1 MRDLVTTLFPIN
13 PESGVPLAPHWGWG
27 VVLYFFMGGLT
38 AGLYAIASALDVLGD
53 PRDRD
58 AVRLGHTLA
67 FPGVAVC
74 GVLLVL
80 DLGRPLRFWHM
91 LIRADAVPVPM
102 LEPWSPISPGAWI
115 LTAFGG
121 FALVSFVG
129 VMAETRRLRWPLL
142 LAAHR
147 RWARLPR
154 LVRLAWLGTGAFL
167 GFCLAGYTGVVLIG
181 TTRPVWHNAY
191 FLGGLFLASAAS
203 TSYALM
209 LLLLLRRG
217 RSAEDVTVRKLHAA
231 DHWALWLELA
241 LLAALVLSLGTLA
254 RPLVTGGYG
263 VVFWLGVL
271 GVGLVFPLV
280 LELVPRGRGRRET
293 RLRLGAW
300 GVLAGGLLLR
310 FVWVMAP
317 QWPRVPP
324 WRL

>member
-1 MRDLVTTLFPIN
+1 MREFVTTLFPIN
-13 PESGVPLAPHWGWG
+13 PESGVPLVPHWGWF

-38 AGLYAIASALDVLGD
+38 AGLYAIASALDALGD
-53 PRDRD
+53 PRDRA
-58 AVRLGHTLA
+58 AVRLGYTLA
-67 FPGVAVC
+67 LPGVAVC
-74 GVLLVL
+74 ALLLVL

-91 LIRADAVPVPM
+91 LIRADAVPLPM
-102 LEPWSPISPGAWI
+102 LKPESPISPGSWI

-121 FALVSFVG
+121 FALVSFMG
-129 VMAETRRLRWPLL
+129 VMAETGRLRWPLL
-142 LAAHR
+142 FAAHQ
-147 RWARLPR
+147 RWTRLP
-154 LVRLAWLGTGAFL
+154 LLLRLAWLGTGAFL

-203 TSYALM
+203 TSYAL
-209 LLLLLRRG
+209 LVLLLLRRG
-217 RSAEDVTVRKLHAA
+217 RGAEDVTVRKLHAA
-231 DHWALWLELA
+231 DRWALGIEIA
-241 LLAALVLSLGTLA
+241 LLAALLLSLGRLA

-271 GVGLVFPLV
+271 GGGLLFPLLLDV
-280 LELVPRGRGRRET
+280 VSIGRGRREK
-293 RLRLGAW
+293 RLRLGAY
-300 GVLAGGLLLR
+300 GALAGGLVLR